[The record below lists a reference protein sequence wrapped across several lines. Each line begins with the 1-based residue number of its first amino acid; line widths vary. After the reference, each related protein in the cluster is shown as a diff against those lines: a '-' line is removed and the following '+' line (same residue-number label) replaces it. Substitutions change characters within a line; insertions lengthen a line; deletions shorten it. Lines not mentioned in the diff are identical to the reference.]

1 MYLKTCKKG
10 EILFRQGDVEE
21 WMYYIHQGKVG
32 IFIAYGTENEQKVE
46 ELFSDQFVGDMGL
59 LNDEP
64 RSATAVTLENE
75 TVLEMLKE
83 EEFETFFKENPSRV
97 FQLMGQLSHRLR
109 RTTRNYLDACKTAYN
124 LVEKEKAA
132 QADA

>member
-46 ELFSDQFVGDMGL
+46 ELFSDQFVGDMVVKTCSYACIPTSDIVIYKKG
-59 LNDEP
+59 
-64 RSATAVTLENE
+64 SENE
-75 TVLEMLKE
+75 ALVKDCMDSLTEFSEKMLTNSNK
-83 EEFETFFKENPSRV
+83 
-97 FQLMGQLSHRLR
+97 
-109 RTTRNYLDACKTAYN
+109 
-124 LVEKEKAA
+124 
-132 QADA
+132 

>member
-59 LNDEP
+59 LNGEP
-64 RSATAVTLENE
+64 RSATAVALEDDTILMEIREEN
-75 TVLEMLKE
+75 LKDYFLKE
-83 EEFETFFKENPSRV
+83 PEKLLL
-97 FQLMGQLSHRLR
+97 LMRNLSDRLR
-109 RTTRNYLDACKTAYN
+109 KINGKL
-124 LVEKEKAA
+124 
-132 QADA
+132 ADVCRKIYEAENA